1 MKNSATDIMQEI
13 LFSAVMDAVA
23 ALKTASK
30 GMPNSLLRDI
40 NAMGPNTAFADLPKE
55 VQAGITGAVRT
66 AFNRLLK
73 EGYSVARTGSAPPP
87 SRPSARPEGA
97 RGPRPDGPRGPRPTG
112 PRSDPP
118 RGPRTPTDGPR
129 PASPGGRPDRPRAPK
144 R

>member
-1 MKNSATDIMQEI
+1 MKSSATDIMQEI

-55 VQAGITGAVRT
+55 VQASISGAVRG
-66 AFNRLLK
+66 AFNRMLK
-73 EGYSVARTGSAPPP
+73 EGYAVTPTSSAPPP
-87 SRPSARPEGA
+87 RPSS
-97 RGPRPDGPRGPRPTG
+97 PRPDGPRGPRPSG
-112 PRSDPP
+112 PRPDRPAGPRPDRP

-129 PASPGGRPDRPRAPK
+129 PASPGGRPAGPRGP
-144 R
+144 RR